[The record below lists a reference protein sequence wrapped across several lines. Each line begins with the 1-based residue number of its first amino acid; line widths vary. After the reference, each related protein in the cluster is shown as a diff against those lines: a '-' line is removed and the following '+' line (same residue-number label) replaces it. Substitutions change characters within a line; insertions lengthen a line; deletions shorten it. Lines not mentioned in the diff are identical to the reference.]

1 MTLPYSTRL
10 TVPLAIS
17 PMRSLYS
24 SYWRSRS
31 ASRTFCTM
39 TCLAFCA
46 DTRPKSSGG
55 SDSAI
60 RSPTLASGL
69 RRLASASVTWVDSFS
84 TASTTCSTRVSLVSP
99 VFGSISQRMSFS
111 LP

>member
-10 TVPLAIS
+10 TVPLPIS

-24 SYWRSRS
+24 LNWRSRS

-55 SDSAI
+55 KRLGDQVAHLGLGI
-60 RSPTLASGL
+60 AALALGQRDL
-69 RRLASASVTWVDSFS
+69 GRLVLDGVDHL
-84 TASTTCSTRVSLVSP
+84 AARA
-99 VFGSISQRMSFS
+99 
-111 LP
+111 

>member
-10 TVPLAIS
+10 TVPLPIS

-24 SYWRSRS
+24 LNWRSRS
-31 ASRTFCTM
+31 ASRTFWTM

-69 RRLASASVTWVDSFS
+69 RFWAAASVTCVNSFS

-99 VFGSISQRMSFS
+99 VFASISQRMSFS